1 MNYMATN
8 KQVLFS
14 YGMATRKGCTGA
26 QLALAWV
33 HQEGSDVV
41 PILNNFNQN
50 TGAMAE
56 SSNVSSP
63 IVQEGVNGHVS
74 QLPNGHVSQL
84 SNGDVSQLPNGHV
97 SQLSNMHVSQLP
109 NGHTA
114 HLPNEHV
121 SQSPRERLVAMLYR
135 EVSADM
141 RKVDQYHRM
150 SRDHWRSVRRLGV
163 SIAELR
169 DLDDWDDGD
178 VTLGLLERL
187 RLENV
192 EKAVRLRLMMKE
204 TEVKIAEKNISIRRL
219 RRNGAV

>member
-1 MNYMATN
+1 
-8 KQVLFS
+8 
-14 YGMATRKGCTGA
+14 
-26 QLALAWV
+26 
-33 HQEGSDVV
+33 
-41 PILNNFNQN
+41 
-50 TGAMAE
+50 MAE
-56 SSNVSSP
+56 SSNVSSL

-84 SNGDVSQLPNGHV
+84 SNGDVSQLPNGH
-97 SQLSNMHVSQLP
+97 
-109 NGHTA
+109 TT

-192 EKAVRLRLMMKE
+192 EKAVRLRLMMEE
-204 TEVKIAEKNISIRRL
+204 TKVKITEKNISIRRL
-219 RRNGAV
+219 IVIILYT